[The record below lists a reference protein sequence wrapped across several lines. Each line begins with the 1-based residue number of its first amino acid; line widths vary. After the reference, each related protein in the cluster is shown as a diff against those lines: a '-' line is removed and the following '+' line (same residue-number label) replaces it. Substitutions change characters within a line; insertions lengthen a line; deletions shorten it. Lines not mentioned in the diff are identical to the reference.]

1 VRGLLTLL
9 RWDLVMQYRHG
20 FWASGLAVTLV
31 WVLLLRPLP
40 APYLEFW
47 LPCVLYT
54 DVAVIGLMFIAG
66 VLFFEKR
73 QGVLDALVVAPIP
86 TRDWLASK
94 VLSLT
99 ALATLMAAALVLLTV
114 GPRPK
119 WLGLIPACALAAGLD
134 TLLGFLLAARFQS
147 VTGFLTAFGLLGLP
161 LSLPILDYLEIWSHP
176 LLWLNPVHATLV
188 LVRQPVRPG
197 GALEVAAAL
206 LLTALWISAAFALGV
221 RVFHHRVS
229 WRRGAA

>member
-1 VRGLLTLL
+1 VRSLLTLL

-20 FWASGLAVTLV
+20 FWASGLAVTVV

-40 APYLEFW
+40 SPYLEFW

-54 DVAVIGLMFIAG
+54 DIAVIGLMFIAG

-73 QGVLDALVVAPIP
+73 QGVIDALVVTPVL

-99 ALATLMAAALVLLTV
+99 LLATLMAAALILLTV
-114 GPRPK
+114 GPDRE
-119 WLGLIPACALAAGLD
+119 WLWLIPACALAAGLD

-147 VTGFLTAFGLLGLP
+147 ITGFLTAFGLLGVP
-161 LSLPILDYLEIWSHP
+161 LSLPVLDYLEIWSHP
-176 LLWLNPVHATLV
+176 LLWLDPVQPTLV
-188 LVRQPVRPG
+188 LVRQPIRPG
-197 GALEVAAAL
+197 GALEVVAAL
-206 LLTALWISAAFALGV
+206 LLTALWIGAAFALGI
-221 RVFHHRVS
+221 RTFHHRVS
-229 WRRGAA
+229 WRRGAP